1 MEPSFDMDTT
11 GTAEQ
16 PLACTL
22 GADDGSAR
30 MRRWQALA
38 EKGRPSARRS
48 GHRLEVRYRPE
59 PGVREELEAL
69 AAAERG
75 CCSFVAWEVSQDG
88 RNPVLHVTAD
98 PSSPDDL
105 DPIAALFE
113 AHGQPARTASPG

>member
-1 MEPSFDMDTT
+1 MET
-11 GTAEQ
+11 GSRAEM

-22 GADDGSAR
+22 SAQDGSAR

-69 AAAERG
+69 AAAERE
-75 CCSFVAWEVSQDG
+75 CCSFVAWNVSEDG
-88 RNPVLHVTAD
+88 RHPVLVVAAD
-98 PSSPDDL
+98 PSAPEDVA
-105 DPIAALFE
+105 PIAAMFG
-113 AHGQPARTASPG
+113 AD